1 MMDSTLPA
9 PDPHF
14 NAPHGVSVEEALDQ
28 LFKRRI
34 GILDGAMGT
43 MIQRYKLQEEDF
55 RMDHPVLKNHSS
67 DLKGNNDLL
76 VLTRPDVIGEIH
88 RQYLDAGADI
98 FETNTF
104 SGTTIAQAD
113 YGLEHLVREINLEAA
128 RLAVKVRDEFTA
140 ETGKRAFVAGAIG
153 PMNRTLSLSPDVNDP
168 GFRAVNF
175 EQVCKAYKEQ
185 VAALMEGGVDTLL
198 VETIFDTLNCK
209 AALFAIQEYF
219 DEIGRRVPIQI
230 SVTITDKSGR
240 TLSGQTIEAFW
251 YSVRHAKP
259 FSVGINCALGAEDMR
274 PYIAELSNLADCY
287 VSCYPNAGLPNPL
300 SDTGY
305 DQTPEI
311 TGGLLEDFARNG
323 WLNLVGGCCGT
334 TPAHIAATA
343 KAVSKFPPRP
353 VPLVPRVTRLSGLE
367 GLVFAGNG

>member
-1 MMDSTLPA
+1 MMDSLSQPA
-9 PDPHF
+9 HDPSFH
-14 NAPHGVSVEEALDQ
+14 APHGVPVLEALEA
-28 LFKRRI
+28 LFSRRI
-34 GILDGAMGT
+34 AILDGAMGT
-43 MIQRYKLQEEDF
+43 MVQRYKLEEADF
-55 RMDHPVLKNHSS
+55 RNEALAKHPS

-88 RQYLDAGADI
+88 RLYLEAGSDI
-98 FETNTF
+98 IETNTF

-113 YGLEHLVREINLEAA
+113 YGLQHIVPELNLAAA
-128 RLAVKVRDEFTA
+128 RLACQERDAFTA
-140 ETGKRAFVAGAIG
+140 RSGKRAFVAGAIG

-168 GFRAVNF
+168 GYRAVTF
-175 EQVCKAYKEQ
+175 EQVSAAYKEQ
-185 VAALMEGGVDTLL
+185 VAALLAGGVDTLL

-209 AALFAIQEYF
+209 AALFAIEEHF
-219 DEIGRRVPIQI
+219 EETGTRVPVQI
-230 SVTITDKSGR
+230 SVTITDRSGR

-251 YSVRHAKP
+251 YSVRHARP

-274 PYIAELSNLADCY
+274 PYISELSRLADCY

-311 TGGLLEDFARNG
+311 TGSLLQDFASNG

-334 TPAHIAATA
+334 TPEHIAAIA
-343 KAVSKFPPRP
+343 QHVAKFPPRQ
-353 VPLVPRVTRLSGLE
+353 VPLVPMVTQLSGLE
-367 GLVFAGNG
+367 GLVFAGNA